1 MCQCCLG
8 KMDTSQHFND
18 HHTTISSSAKFSN
31 SGIHRSYLSN
41 VTQSHNLMQKH
52 LQPAMTPAPPSR
64 RQMTFHLD
72 CRALQ
77 LLFPGLIL
85 NSPAETTLACI
96 AVFLLAV
103 FFEGLKAGCEVL
115 LHGRQTG
122 PGPDTGAVPMP
133 DGSVQTE
140 MQPSASQQM
149 FSLCHLLQATLHITQ
164 VVLSQLLM
172 LLFMSYNGYLCTALA
187 AGAGLG
193 FFLFGRKKAAPVGV
207 PAHCRGCS
215 YSADTPPPSL

>member
-41 VTQSHNLMQKH
+41 VTQSHNLMH

>member
-1 MCQCCLG
+1 MQMKVG
-8 KMDTSQHFND
+8 HFC
-18 HHTTISSSAKFSN
+18 SFSN
-31 SGIHRSYLSN
+31 
-41 VTQSHNLMQKH
+41 NLLPCVSAVWVRWTRHSTSMITTPPSPPLQNSPILH

>member
-1 MCQCCLG
+1 
-8 KMDTSQHFND
+8 MDSSQHFSD

-31 SGIHRSYLSN
+31 SGIHRSDLSN
-41 VTQSHNLMQKH
+41 VTQSHNLMKH

-85 NSPAETTLACI
+85 NSPTETALACI

-103 FFEGLKAGCEVL
+103 FFEGLKAGREVL
-115 LHGRQTG
+115 LRGRRAG

-133 DGSVQTE
+133 DGSVRTE
-140 MQPSASQQM
+140 MQQLAGQQM

-164 VVLSQLLM
+164 VVLSYLLM

-193 FFLFGRKKAAPVGV
+193 FFLFGRKKAVLVGV
-207 PAHCRGCS
+207 PAHCR
-215 YSADTPPPSL
+215 

>member
-1 MCQCCLG
+1 
-8 KMDTSQHFND
+8 MDSSQHFND
-18 HHTTISSSAKFSN
+18 HHTTISSSAKYSN
-31 SGIHRSYLSN
+31 SGIHRSDLSN
-41 VTQSHNLMQKH
+41 VTQSHNLMEH
-52 LQPAMTPAPPSR
+52 LQLAMTPAPPSR

-85 NSPAETTLACI
+85 NSPTETALACI

-103 FFEGLKAGCEVL
+103 FFEGLKAGREVL
-115 LHGRQTG
+115 LRGRRAG

-133 DGSVQTE
+133 DGSVRTE
-140 MQPSASQQM
+140 MQQLAGQQM

-164 VVLSQLLM
+164 VVLSYLLM

-193 FFLFGRKKAAPVGV
+193 FFLFGRKKAVLVGV
-207 PAHCRGCS
+207 PAHCR
-215 YSADTPPPSL
+215 